1 MGKVLRQRLRQARFE
16 SPVHEAVLNVIVAS
30 GHVRE
35 RLERVCQ
42 EHGISA
48 TQFNVLRIL
57 RGAQPGGLARCE
69 IVPRLLDRAPDV
81 TRLIDRL
88 AAAGHV
94 ERARSGQDG
103 RQSIARITR
112 RGLAL
117 LERMDGAMRRASG
130 VFEQRLNPHEAEQ
143 LSMLL
148 EKLYEEDL

>member
-1 MGKVLRQRLRQARFE
+1 MGRVLRQRLRQSRFD
-16 SPVHEAVLNVIVAS
+16 SPVHEALLNVIVAA

-35 RLERVCQ
+35 RLDRVCQ
-42 EHGISA
+42 EHSISA

-57 RGAQPGGLARCE
+57 RGAQPEGLARCE

-81 TRLIDRL
+81 TRLVDRL
-88 AAAGHV
+88 AVAGLV
-94 ERARSGQDG
+94 ERSRSGQDG

-117 LERMDGAMRRASG
+117 LEKLDVAMRKAGG
-130 VFEQRLNPHEAEQ
+130 VFEARLTSTEAEQ
-143 LSMLL
+143 LSGLL